1 MAVDG
6 TYDVEVS
13 MPEGKRPLSITL
25 KSEGSSLGGSID
37 GPFGKHDFSG
47 GSVKGND
54 VAWTVV
60 LTPESVS
67 TGEDDD
73 SEGSFFKKIGNFL
86 SDSFSNFIMETP
98 HPDIK
103 SATELQVDFTAEIA
117 GDEITG
123 EMKFGDYAT
132 GTLKGVRLQA

>member
-6 TYDVEVS
+6 TYKVDVS
-13 MPEGKRPLSITL
+13 MPEGTRSLSIVL
-25 KSEGSSLGGSID
+25 KTEGDLLKGSID
-37 GPFGKHDFSG
+37 GPFGKHDISS

-54 VAWTVV
+54 VTWTVV
-60 LTPESVS
+60 LTPDSVD
-67 TGEDDD
+67 TDEDND
-73 SEGSFFKKIGNFL
+73 SEGGFFKKLGSFL
-86 SDSFSNFIMETP
+86 SDSLSEFIMEPP

-103 SATELQVDFTAEIA
+103 PTTELLVEFTAAIA

-132 GTLKGVRLQA
+132 GSFRGNRLQE